1 MKRFAYLLP
10 LIAGTGWG
18 CTGLFVRTLDDAGFD
33 NITITVSRVV
43 VMLLLIVLGM
53 LVYDRSLFRV
63 KKRDLPLLAV
73 IGING
78 LVLMNI
84 CYNISITT
92 LSMSLASILLC
103 TAPVFVIII
112 GRILFGEKITVLRV
126 ACMLGALLG
135 CVLLSG
141 IVESGELK
149 WSVLGL
155 AMGVASSF
163 TNAAYVIT
171 LKEATDVRKIHPLT
185 IQLYCTVIGLAVMLP
200 FADYGVMVDFVAER
214 PLFASLFLLAHALVA
229 SLLPNLLYAIA
240 FIYIDSSVGSILASG
255 AEPTAAMLCGLIVY
269 HEVPTIFGIIGMV
282 IVIVSMIVLSK
293 SDEKTPD
300 GLEKTAAAEMDAAGE
315 KIDTEVD
322 KEGLE

>member
-1 MKRFAYLLP
+1 MNRFAYCLP
-10 LIAGTGWG
+10 LIAGTCWG
-18 CTGLFVRTLDDAGFD
+18 CTGVFVRTLDDAGFD

-43 VMLLLIVLGM
+43 IMVFILLISTWI
-53 LVYDRSLFRV
+53 YNKELFRL

-78 LVLMNI
+78 FVLMNI

-103 TAPVFVIII
+103 TAPVFVIIF

-126 ACMLGALLG
+126 SCMIGALVG

-155 AMGVASSF
+155 AMGVASSM
-163 TNAAYVIT
+163 TNAAYAIA

-185 IQLYCTVIGLAVMLP
+185 IQLYTAIIGMIVMLP
-200 FADYGVMVDFVAER
+200 FADYGVIADFVAQS
-214 PLFASLFLLAHALVA
+214 PLSGSLFLLAHATVA
-229 SLLPNLLYAIA
+229 SLLPNLLFAIA
-240 FIYIDSSVGSILASG
+240 FMFIDSGVASILASG
-255 AEPTAAMLCGLIVY
+255 AEPTAALLFGLFVY
-269 HEVPTIFGIIGMV
+269 REVPTVFGVIGMF
-282 IVIVSMIVLSK
+282 IVIVSMIVLSRSDAK
-293 SDEKTPD
+293 SS
-300 GLEKTAAAEMDAAGE
+300 LE
-315 KIDTEVD
+315 
-322 KEGLE
+322 

>member
-10 LIAGTGWG
+10 LIAGTCWG
-18 CTGLFVRTLDDAGFD
+18 CTGIFVRTLDDAGFD
-33 NITITVSRVV
+33 NITITVSRVA
-43 VMLLLIVLGM
+43 VMLLLIVLGL

-63 KKRDLPLLAV
+63 RKRDLFLLAV

-78 LVLMNI
+78 MVLMNI

-112 GRILFGEKITVLRV
+112 GRILFGEKITLLRV
-126 ACMLGALLG
+126 VCMLGALLG

-141 IVESGELK
+141 IVESGALK

-163 TNAAYVIT
+163 TNAAYVIA
-171 LKEATDVRKIHPLT
+171 LKDATDVRKIHPLT
-185 IQLYCTVIGLAVMLP
+185 IQLWTTLIALVVMIP
-200 FADYGVMVDFVAER
+200 FADYGVIVDFVVER
-214 PLFASLFLLAHALVA
+214 PAFATMFLLAHALVA

-240 FIYIDSSVGSILASG
+240 FLYIDSSVGSILASG
-255 AEPTAAMLCGLIVY
+255 AEPTAAMLCGLILY
-269 HEVPTIFGIIGMV
+269 HEVPTVFGIIGMV
-282 IVIVSMIVLSK
+282 IVIVSMIVLSR
-293 SDEKTPD
+293 SDEKTTAE
-300 GLEKTAAAEMDAAGE
+300 LEKVAAAETDDEADVPPE
-315 KIDTEVD
+315 IDE
-322 KEGLE
+322 

>member
-1 MKRFAYLLP
+1 MTRFAYLLP
-10 LIAGTGWG
+10 LIAGAGWG

-33 NITITVSRVV
+33 NITITVSRVA
-43 VMLLLIVLGM
+43 VMLLLIVAAM
-53 LVYDRSLFRV
+53 LVYDRSLFRIA
-63 KKRDLPLLAV
+63 KGDLPLLAV

-84 CYNISITT
+84 CYNISITS

-112 GRILFGEKITVLRV
+112 GRILFGEKITVTRV

-155 AMGVASSF
+155 AMGVASSL
-163 TNAAYVIT
+163 TNAVYVIT

-185 IQLYCTVIGLAVMLP
+185 IQFYTTVIGLVVMLP
-200 FADYGVMVDFVAER
+200 FTDFGVIGEFVAER
-214 PLFASLFLLAHALVA
+214 PVWASLFLLAHASVA

-240 FIYIDSSVGSILASG
+240 FLYIDSSVGSILASG
-255 AEPTAAMLCGLIVY
+255 AEPTAAMLVGLLVY
-269 HEVPTIFGIIGMV
+269 HEVPTVFGIIGMV
-282 IVIVSMIVLSK
+282 IVIISMIVLSK
-293 SDEKTPD
+293 TDAKT
-300 GLEKTAAAEMDAAGE
+300 TS
-315 KIDTEVD
+315 
-322 KEGLE
+322 

>member
-10 LIAGTGWG
+10 LIAGTCWG
-18 CTGLFVRTLDDAGFD
+18 CTGIFVRTLDDAGFD
-33 NITITVSRVV
+33 NITITVSRVA
-43 VMLLLIVLGM
+43 VMLLLIVLGL

-63 KKRDLPLLAV
+63 RKRDLFLLAV

-78 LVLMNI
+78 MVLMNI

-112 GRILFGEKITVLRV
+112 GRILFGEKITLLRV
-126 ACMLGALLG
+126 VCMLGALLG

-141 IVESGELK
+141 IVESGALK

-163 TNAAYVIT
+163 TNAAYVIA
-171 LKEATDVRKIHPLT
+171 LKDATDVRKIHPLT
-185 IQLYCTVIGLAVMLP
+185 IQLWTTLIALVVMIP
-200 FADYGVMVDFVAER
+200 FADYGVIVDFVVER
-214 PLFASLFLLAHALVA
+214 PGFATMFLLAHALVA

-240 FIYIDSSVGSILASG
+240 FLYIDSSVGSILASG
-255 AEPTAAMLCGLIVY
+255 AEPTAAMLCGLILY
-269 HEVPTIFGIIGMV
+269 HEVPTVFGIIGMV
-282 IVIVSMIVLSK
+282 IVIVSMIVLSR
-293 SDEKTPD
+293 SDEKTTAE
-300 GLEKTAAAEMDAAGE
+300 LEKVAAEMSE
-315 KIDTEVD
+315 IDE
-322 KEGLE
+322 